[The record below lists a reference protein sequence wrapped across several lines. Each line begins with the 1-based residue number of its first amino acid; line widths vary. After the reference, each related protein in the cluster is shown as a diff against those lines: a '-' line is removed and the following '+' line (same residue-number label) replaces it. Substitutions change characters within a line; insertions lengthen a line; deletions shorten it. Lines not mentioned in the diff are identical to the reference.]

1 MKTEIIKWHTLDEQW
16 PEHHDDS
23 LSVLTRDW
31 SPDDDGERAYCL
43 HHGCMA
49 IVECENNHPV
59 HVGFDAVD
67 NSEIEGEIIAWA
79 HGPTGDAFIPDRPGA
94 LIDEMRM
101 PAQPAIT
108 DALLTEGSTLID
120 ELRAEVKR
128 LTKALAAANAD
139 RDRMAQ
145 EFATLNQQ
153 YWNEHTDRVTAET
166 NLGIAQSEARGLRQA
181 LHDLSIPTDG
191 AI

>member
-1 MKTEIIKWHTLDEQW
+1 M
-16 PEHHDDS
+16 
-23 LSVLTRDW
+23 
-31 SPDDDGERAYCL
+31 
-43 HHGCMA
+43 
-49 IVECENNHPV
+49 
-59 HVGFDAVD
+59 
-67 NSEIEGEIIAWA
+67 
-79 HGPTGDAFIPDRPGA
+79 
-94 LIDEMRM
+94 
-101 PAQPAIT
+101 
-108 DALLTEGSTLID
+108 
-120 ELRAEVKR
+120 KR